1 MSSGASR
8 TGAPGAPRASRSG
21 PASAARPRRTAPRS
35 QPREPEPIT
44 LTGRSLILIALIV
57 VALAA
62 LVPTLNTYVA
72 QRQELA
78 ALETQVSQQQKQVND
93 LEKDV
98 ARWEDPAF
106 VAAQARERL
115 LFAMPGETQYRLADT
130 SGKDVPRTEAEVA
143 ASQRAQGDWFSTLWS
158 SVEAANRLTPDDL
171 PDPHDSTTE
180 DADG

>member
-44 LTGRSLILIALIV
+44 ITGRGLILIALIV

-78 ALETQVSQQQKQVND
+78 ALETQVSQQQKQVDD
-93 LEKDV
+93 LEKEV

-106 VAAQARERL
+106 VAAQAL
-115 LFAMPGETQYRLADT
+115 SLI
-130 SGKDVPRTEAEVA
+130 
-143 ASQRAQGDWFSTLWS
+143 
-158 SVEAANRLTPDDL
+158 
-171 PDPHDSTTE
+171 HI
-180 DADG
+180 

>member
-1 MSSGASR
+1 M
-8 TGAPGAPRASRSG
+8 
-21 PASAARPRRTAPRS
+21 
-35 QPREPEPIT
+35 
-44 LTGRSLILIALIV
+44 
-57 VALAA
+57 ALAA

-78 ALETQVSQQQKQVND
+78 ALETQVSQQQKQVDD
-93 LEKDV
+93 LEKEV

-143 ASQRAQGDWFSTLWS
+143 ASQREQGDWFSTLWS

-180 DADG
+180 DVDG